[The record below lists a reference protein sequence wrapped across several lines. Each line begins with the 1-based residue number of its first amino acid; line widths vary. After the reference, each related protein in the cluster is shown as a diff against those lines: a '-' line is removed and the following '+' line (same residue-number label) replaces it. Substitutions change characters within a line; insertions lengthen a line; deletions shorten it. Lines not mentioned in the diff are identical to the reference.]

1 MGEKFIIEL
10 EDEVNGLR
18 KAKGFNTLV
27 FDQNGVNKLTPYEE
41 KKETSNGRWKPEKNK
56 LYWFI
61 NNCGII
67 SSVPWYDDEAD
78 QKVYAVGNCFRTKEE
93 AEFAVEKLKVIAELK
108 EYTEPKRRKS
118 LRQGTTFPHWHISY
132 DLAEKRVIY
141 TFGYTTVSG
150 DLSFVSEDMAKQA
163 VAAVG
168 ENRVKKYYLEV
179 E

>member
-27 FDQNGVNKLTPYEE
+27 FDQNGVNKLTPYKE
-41 KKETSNGRWKPEKNK
+41 KGASNGRWEPENNE

-61 NNCGII
+61 NNDGTI
-67 SSVPWYDDEAD
+67 SSVPWYDDAAD
-78 QKVYAVGNCFRTKEE
+78 RKFYAIGNCFRTKED
-93 AEFAVEKLKVIAELK
+93 AGFAVERLKVIAELK
-108 EYTEPKRRKS
+108 EYAEPEDVS
-118 LRQGTTFPHWHISY
+118 WEDSTTHYIIVYRIATKKIEPGISCLCKY
-132 DLAEKRVIY
+132 GEL
-141 TFGYTTVSG
+141 TFASK
-150 DLSFVSEDMAKQA
+150 EDALTA
-163 VAAVG
+163 VKAVG